1 MTPKFNILAR
11 QLNRSLIADTS
22 DVENPQARM
31 MTSYKAE
38 CDREAKALV
47 KVVEDKLSAANAE
60 ISILKAQLAEAG
72 RETTRQIKEYGYKM
86 DALKETHKKELEGMG
101 VKHYEQNGMVHAQL
115 EAKTRECAKEC
126 QDKVKAE
133 TELAGANRTIARL
146 EQSVAKLQNDLKAKP
161 VVAPAAQKMNGMKMR
176 VTQRDENGNIV
187 EAAIIPLT

>member
-1 MTPKFNILAR
+1 MNSKLTILAR
-11 QLNRSLIADTS
+11 QLNRTEMNAPVGD
-22 DVENPQARM
+22 NPQAKM
-31 MTSYKAE
+31 MTSYKE
-38 CDREAKALV
+38 TCDREARYAIQL
-47 KVVEDKLSAANAE
+47 VEDKLTAAQAE
-60 ISILKAQLAEAG
+60 IANLKAQLAESAK
-72 RETTRQIKEYGYKM
+72 ENTRTVKEYGYKL

-161 VVAPAAQKMNGMKMR
+161 VVAPAAQKMNGMKLR

-187 EAAIIPLT
+187 ESVITPLT